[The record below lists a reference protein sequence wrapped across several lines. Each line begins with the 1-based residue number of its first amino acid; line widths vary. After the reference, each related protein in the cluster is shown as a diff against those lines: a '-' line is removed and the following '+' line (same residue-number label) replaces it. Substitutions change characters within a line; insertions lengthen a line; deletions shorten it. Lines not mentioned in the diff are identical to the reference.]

1 MGEENERGRVRVR
14 RRIWN
19 GEEELTKGG
28 EIKLIQI
35 FMRGVREVSWS
46 VSDSHSTSYLLI
58 FI

>member
-19 GEEELTKGG
+19 CEEELTMGG

-35 FMRGVREVSWS
+35 LMRGVR
-46 VSDSHSTSYLLI
+46 
-58 FI
+58 

>member
-1 MGEENERGRVRVR
+1 MRVRVR

-35 FMRGVREVSWS
+35 LMRGVR
-46 VSDSHSTSYLLI
+46 
-58 FI
+58 